1 MVKIKKCELYWT
13 FIIPFKS
20 YKGLVTIKT
29 IYKVWFF
36 VQIWIWPLFR
46 FSALYRQCSYF
57 LNYRPIEISSSK
69 FNSCKSKYSI
79 RRWYPEIFIPFH
91 ANKVVLYHKKKNW
104 QKTRVTLV
112 FLFYHSYCKIRPYEW
127 FLFEIQHIRIV
138 SGYDLSYYLAIKA
151 NSEG

>member
-1 MVKIKKCELYWT
+1 MVKIQKCELYWT

-20 YKGLVTIKT
+20 YEGLVTIKT

-104 QKTRVTLV
+104 QKVLWPEDFFKLTV
-112 FLFYHSYCKIRPYEW
+112 FPKFTVLNWILW
-127 FLFEIQHIRIV
+127 RILLLRWV
-138 SGYDLSYYLAIKA
+138 DMGILSYHRDRDL
-151 NSEG
+151 